1 MNIEEI
7 EEKVKK
13 CTKCPLYKTRKNAVP
28 GEGNRNAEI
37 MFIGE
42 APGKNEDEQG
52 KPFVGKAGQFLDFA
66 MSDIGVKR
74 EDVYIT
80 NVVKCRPPKN
90 RDPREEEIKAC
101 SPYLDEQIASIKPK
115 ILCTL
120 GKFATSYILSSYGF
134 GVESISRAHGK
145 VYTSPV
151 AMVKIIPMYHPAATI
166 YNPALKEQFLR
177 DMKVV
182 KSAIES

>member
-1 MNIEEI
+1 MDIEEI
-7 EEKVKK
+7 EEKIKK
-13 CTKCPLYKTRKNAVP
+13 CTKCPLHKTRKNAVP
-28 GEGNRNAEI
+28 GDGNRNAKI

-42 APGKNEDEQG
+42 APGKNEDEVG
-52 KPFVGKAGQFLDFA
+52 RPFVGKAGQFLDLA
-66 MSDIGVKR
+66 MSNAGMKR

-101 SPYLDEQIASIKPK
+101 SPYLDEQIAAIKPK

-134 GVESISRAHGK
+134 EVEPISRAHGK
-145 VYTSPV
+145 VYSSPV

-166 YNPALKEQFLR
+166 YNPSLKEQFLR
-177 DMKVV
+177 DMKAV
-182 KSAIES
+182 KSAI

>member
-7 EEKVKK
+7 EEEVKK

-42 APGKNEDEQG
+42 APGKNEDEKG